1 MCGGQ
6 KQFSFGNANCLFRSC
21 GYQRVTLYALVPYA
35 LCKPTNVTFQF
46 FSATPASPAFLHSS
60 SGHANPIAL
69 RVFTAKLRKV
79 LSRAGLPASKF
90 SGHNF
95 RRGGATFAFRCG
107 EPLELI
113 SLQGNWSSDAVLLYI
128 AQLLDRRLS
137 VASLID
143 QTMHPPLRNLFVYF
157 YLSLFYV

>member
-1 MCGGQ
+1 MRWS
-6 KQFSFGNANCLFRSC
+6 KTVQFRERQLLIPVMRLSTGHPLCP
-21 GYQRVTLYALVPYA
+21 GTLCPVQAYERHISV
-35 LCKPTNVTFQF
+35 